1 MEKHKYTFQDFETY
15 LFRRNGKY
23 ALISY
28 SIAVIHVFYIYLF
41 SRLQFKPLSLYNIII
56 VLLYI
61 YFGAAVTSKNNFK
74 NMYLFMAFEIP
85 FHAIACTFVLGLEF
99 KFLMFILT
107 MIPAMF
113 YISLFIEQFSHR
125 IAVPSFFSVILYVI
139 YVYATNY
146 ARTYAAYLPYEKIR
160 MFEPFFSNFNDG
172 VAAIMLIFF
181 SWLFAI
187 EHSYLN
193 RQMQT
198 ENKTLDNFASY
209 DTLTGLMNR
218 RSIDRHLEVI
228 FNENYRENESFSVI
242 MCDIDFFKKVNDT
255 YGHDVGD
262 YVLKEVAKIIQSQVR
277 DNDIAGRWGGE
288 EFLVVLRTNKD
299 IACKLAER
307 IRSSVEAHE
316 YTFKNIT
323 LKVTMTLGV
332 SSYRA
337 GNEIENVIKSADNKL
352 YRGKQNGRN
361 QVVS

>member
-1 MEKHKYTFQDFETY
+1 MGKSRYTFQELETD
-15 LFRRNGKY
+15 LFKRNGKY
-23 ALISY
+23 ALIAY
-28 SIAVIHVFYIYLF
+28 CIAFVHIFYIFLF
-41 SRLQFKPLSLYNIII
+41 SKLQFKPLSLYNIVI
-56 VLLYI
+56 VILYV
-61 YFGAAVTSKNNFK
+61 YFGTVVTSKSNYK

-85 FHAIACTFVLGLEF
+85 FHAIACTLVLGIEF
-99 KFLMFILT
+99 KFLYFIIT

-113 YISLFIEQFSHR
+113 YISLFIEQFAHK
-125 IAVPSFFSVILYVI
+125 IAVPSFFSLILYVI
-139 YVYATNY
+139 YAYATNY
-146 ARTYAAYLPYEKIR
+146 AKNYAALLPYESVRKY
-160 MFEPFFSNFNDG
+160 EPFFSTFNDT
-172 VAAIMLIFF
+172 VAAVMLIFF

-193 RQMQT
+193 RQMQS

-228 FNENYRENESFSVI
+228 FNENYRDNESFSVI
-242 MCDIDFFKKVNDT
+242 MCDIDNFKKVNDT

-262 YVLKEVAKIIQSQVR
+262 YVLKEVAHIIKSQVR

-288 EFLVVLRTNKD
+288 EFLVVLTANKD

-307 IRSSVEAHE
+307 IRSNVEAHE
-316 YTFKNIT
+316 YTFKNIE
-323 LKVTMTLGV
+323 LKVTLTLGV

-352 YRGKQNGRN
+352 YRGKQNGKN